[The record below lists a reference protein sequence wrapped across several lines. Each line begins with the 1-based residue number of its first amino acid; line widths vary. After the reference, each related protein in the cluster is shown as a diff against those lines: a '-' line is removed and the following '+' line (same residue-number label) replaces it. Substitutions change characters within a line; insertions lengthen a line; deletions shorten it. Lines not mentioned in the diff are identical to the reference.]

1 MLIHNFF
8 CDIFINT
15 HKKRKCN
22 NSMPGL
28 GTIVNV
34 AAVIIGG
41 ILGMLFGKK
50 IKSEVRDSLMKT
62 AGIAVIFIGTS
73 GALSGLL
80 QVSKNSDGT
89 LTTYGALM
97 MIISLIVGTLIGELI
112 KIEKRLDRF
121 GEWLKKKV
129 NATEDGGFVGAFVN
143 TSLVICVGAMAVVG
157 SIEDGIGGDPT
168 TLFAKALL
176 DFLIVIIMTSTL
188 GKGCI
193 FAFIPIGIFQ
203 GSITALSKFAEP
215 LLSMGSVISD
225 MSLVG
230 NVLIFCVGINICF
243 GKKFN
248 VGNMLPSLIVAII
261 YSVIQFYV

>member
-1 MLIHNFF
+1 
-8 CDIFINT
+8 
-15 HKKRKCN
+15 
-22 NSMPGL
+22 MPGI
-28 GTIVNV
+28 GTLVNV
-34 AAVIIGG
+34 IAVILGGVIGM
-41 ILGMLFGKK
+41 IFGKK
-50 IKSEVRDSLMKT
+50 IKSDIRDSLMKT
-62 AGIAVIFIGTS
+62 AGAAVIFIGVS
-73 GALSGLL
+73 GALTGLL
-80 QVSKNSDGT
+80 KINSDGS
-89 LTTYGALM
+89 LTTNGALM
-97 MIISLIVGTLIGELI
+97 MIISLIIGTLTGELI

-121 GEWLKKKV
+121 GEWLKIKAK
-129 NATEDGGFVGAFVN
+129 ATEDGGFVGAFVN

-157 SIEDGIGGDPT
+157 AIEDGIGGNPA

-203 GSITALSKFAEP
+203 GTITLLSKFMEP
-215 LLSMGSVISD
+215 VLSTGTLISD

-261 YSVIQFYV
+261 YSAISLYI

>member
-1 MLIHNFF
+1 MLIHGNF

-15 HKKRKCN
+15 SKDKGSN
-22 NSMPGL
+22 TLMPGI

-34 AAVIIGG
+34 IAVISGG
-41 ILGMLFGKK
+41 ILGILFGKK
-50 IKSEVRDSLMKT
+50 IKLEIRDSLMKV
-62 AGIAVIFIGTS
+62 AGVAVIFIGIS
-73 GALSGLL
+73 GALTGLL
-80 QVSKNSDGT
+80 KIAEDGS
-89 LTTYGALM
+89 LTTNGALL
-97 MIISLIVGTLIGELI
+97 MIISLILGTLAGELI
-112 KIEKRLDRF
+112 KIEKKLDRF
-121 GEWLKKKV
+121 GEWLKIKAH
-129 NATEDGGFVGAFVN
+129 ATEDGGFVGAFVN

-157 SIEDGIGGDPT
+157 AIEDGIGGNPS

-193 FAFIPIGIFQ
+193 FSFIPIGIFQ
-203 GSITALSKFAEP
+203 GAVTALSKFAEP
-215 LLSMGSVISD
+215 LLSMGTVISD

-261 YSVIQFYV
+261 YSVIQFYI

>member
-1 MLIHNFF
+1 
-8 CDIFINT
+8 
-15 HKKRKCN
+15 
-22 NSMPGL
+22 MPGI

-34 AAVIIGG
+34 IAVILGGVIGM
-41 ILGMLFGKK
+41 IFGKR
-50 IKSEVRDSLMKT
+50 IKSDIRDSLMKT
-62 AGIAVIFIGTS
+62 AGVAVIFIGVS
-73 GALSGLL
+73 GALTGLL
-80 QVSKNSDGT
+80 KINSDGS
-89 LTTYGALM
+89 LTTNGALM
-97 MIISLIVGTLIGELI
+97 MIISLIIGTLIGELI

-121 GEWLKKKV
+121 GEWLKIKAK
-129 NATEDGGFVGAFVN
+129 ATEDGGFVGAFVN

-157 SIEDGIGGDPT
+157 AIEDGIGGNPA

-203 GSITALSKFAEP
+203 GTITLLSKFMEP
-215 LLSMGSVISD
+215 VLSTGTLISD

-248 VGNMLPSLIVAII
+248 VGNMLPSLIIAII
-261 YSVIQFYV
+261 YSAISFYI

>member
-1 MLIHNFF
+1 
-8 CDIFINT
+8 
-15 HKKRKCN
+15 
-22 NSMPGL
+22 MPGI

-41 ILGMLFGKK
+41 IAGMLFGKK
-50 IKSEVRDSLMKT
+50 IKEETRQSLMKA
-62 AGIAVIFIGTS
+62 AGVSVIFIGIS

-80 QVSKNSDGT
+80 KITDGI
-89 LTTYGALM
+89 LTTDKALM
-97 MIISLIVGTLIGELI
+97 MIVSLIIGTLIGEI
-112 KIEKRLDRF
+112 AGIEKRLDVF
-121 GEWLKKKV
+121 GEWLKRKT
-129 NATEDGGFVGAFVN
+129 NSTEDGGFVGAFVN
-143 TSLVICVGAMAVVG
+143 TSLIICVGAMAVVG
-157 SIEDGIGGDPT
+157 AIEDGLSKNPSM
-168 TLFAKALL
+168 LFAKALL

-203 GSITALSKFAEP
+203 GSITALSKLIEP
-215 LLSMGSVISD
+215 MLSMGTVISD

-248 VGNMLPSLIVAII
+248 VGNMLPSLIAATI
-261 YSVIQFYV
+261 YSIINFYI

>member
-1 MLIHNFF
+1 
-8 CDIFINT
+8 
-15 HKKRKCN
+15 
-22 NSMPGL
+22 MPGI

-34 AAVIIGG
+34 VAVILGG
-41 ILGMLFGKK
+41 IAGLLFGKK
-50 IKSEVRDSLMKT
+50 IKEDIRQSLMKA
-62 AGIAVIFIGTS
+62 AGVAVIFIGTS

-80 QVSKNSDGT
+80 RVSENGDGT

-97 MIISLIVGTLIGELI
+97 MIVSLIIGTLSGELL
-112 KIEKRLDRF
+112 KIEKKLDRF
-121 GEWLKKKV
+121 GEWLKIKT

-143 TSLVICVGAMAVVG
+143 TSLIICVGAMAVVG
-157 SIEDGIGGDPT
+157 AIEDGISKNPS

-203 GSITALSKFAEP
+203 GTITALSKFAEP
-215 LLSMGSVISD
+215 LLSMGTVISD

-261 YSVIQFYV
+261 YSVIGFYF

>member
-1 MLIHNFF
+1 
-8 CDIFINT
+8 
-15 HKKRKCN
+15 
-22 NSMPGL
+22 MPGI
-28 GTIVNV
+28 GTLVNV
-34 AAVIIGG
+34 IAVILGGVIGM
-41 ILGMLFGKK
+41 IFGKR
-50 IKSEVRDSLMKT
+50 IKSDIRDSLMKT
-62 AGIAVIFIGTS
+62 AGAAVIFIGVS
-73 GALSGLL
+73 GALTGLL
-80 QVSKNSDGT
+80 KINSDGS
-89 LTTYGALM
+89 LTTNGALM
-97 MIISLIVGTLIGELI
+97 MIISLIIGTLTGELV

-121 GEWLKKKV
+121 GEWLKIKAK
-129 NATEDGGFVGAFVN
+129 ATEDGGFVGAFVN

-157 SIEDGIGGDPT
+157 AIEDGIGGNPA

-203 GSITALSKFAEP
+203 GTITLLSKFMEP
-215 LLSMGSVISD
+215 VLSTGTIISD

-261 YSVIQFYV
+261 YSAISLYI

>member
-1 MLIHNFF
+1 
-8 CDIFINT
+8 
-15 HKKRKCN
+15 
-22 NSMPGL
+22 MPGI
-28 GTIVNV
+28 GTIINV
-34 AAVIIGG
+34 AAVILGG
-41 ILGMLFGKK
+41 ITGLVAEKK
-50 IKSEVRDSLMKT
+50 INEDIRQSLMKA
-62 AGIAVIFIGTS
+62 AGVAVIFIGIS

-80 QVSKNSDGT
+80 RVSETADGT

-97 MIISLIVGTLIGELI
+97 LIVSLIAGTLTGELI

-121 GEWLKKKV
+121 GEWLKKKT
-129 NATEDGGFVGAFVN
+129 NAVDDKGFVGAFVN
-143 TSLVICVGAMAVVG
+143 TSLIICVGAMAVVG
-157 SIEDGIGGDPT
+157 SIEDGINRDPT
-168 TLFAKALL
+168 TLIAKALL

-203 GSITALSKFAEP
+203 GTITALSGVMEP
-215 LLSMGSVISD
+215 VLSMGSVISD

-248 VGNMLPSLIVAII
+248 VGNMLPSLIVAVI
-261 YSVIQFYV
+261 YSLVQFYL

>member
-1 MLIHNFF
+1 
-8 CDIFINT
+8 
-15 HKKRKCN
+15 
-22 NSMPGL
+22 MPGI

-34 AAVIIGG
+34 IAVIAGG
-41 ILGMLFGKK
+41 IIGMIFGKK
-50 IKSEVRDSLMKT
+50 IKSDTRDSLMKT
-62 AGIAVIFIGTS
+62 AGVAVIFIGVS
-73 GALSGLL
+73 GALTGLL
-80 QVSKNSDGT
+80 KVAENNT

-97 MIISLIVGTLIGELI
+97 MIVSLIIGTLTGEII

-121 GEWLKKKV
+121 GEWLKTKAK
-129 NATEDGGFVGAFVN
+129 ATEDGGFVGAFVN

-157 SIEDGIGGDPT
+157 AIEDGIGGNPA

-203 GSITALSKFAEP
+203 GSVTALSKFMEP
-215 LLSMGSVISD
+215 LLSMGTVISD

-248 VGNMLPSLIVAII
+248 VGNMLPSLVVAII
-261 YSVIQFYV
+261 YSVINFYI

>member
-1 MLIHNFF
+1 
-8 CDIFINT
+8 
-15 HKKRKCN
+15 
-22 NSMPGL
+22 MPGI

-34 AAVIIGG
+34 TAVILGG
-41 ILGMLFGKK
+41 IAGLLFGKK
-50 IKSEVRDSLMKT
+50 IKEDIRQSLMKA
-62 AGIAVIFIGTS
+62 AGVAVIFIGTS

-80 QVSKNSDGT
+80 RVSENADGT

-97 MIISLIVGTLIGELI
+97 MIVSLIIGTLSGELL
-112 KIEKRLDRF
+112 KIEKKLDRF
-121 GEWLKKKV
+121 GEWLKIKT

-143 TSLVICVGAMAVVG
+143 TSLIICVGAMAVVG
-157 SIEDGIGGDPT
+157 AIEDGISKNPS

-203 GSITALSKFAEP
+203 GTITALSKFAEP
-215 LLSMGSVISD
+215 LLSMGTVISD

-261 YSVIQFYV
+261 YSVIGFYF

>member
-1 MLIHNFF
+1 
-8 CDIFINT
+8 
-15 HKKRKCN
+15 
-22 NSMPGL
+22 MPGI
-28 GTIVNV
+28 GTMVNI

-41 ILGMLFGKK
+41 IIGILFGKR
-50 IKSEVRDSLMKT
+50 IKTETRNSLMKA
-62 AGIAVIFIGTS
+62 AGVAVIFIGTS

-80 QVSKNSDGT
+80 KISENGT
-89 LTTYGALM
+89 LTTDNALM
-97 MIISLIVGTLIGELI
+97 MIVSLTVGTLIGELV
-112 KIEKRLDRF
+112 KIEKRLDKF

-129 NATEDGGFVGAFVN
+129 NASDDGGFVGAFVN

-157 SIEDGIGGDPT
+157 AIEDGISRNPA

-176 DFLIVIIMTSTL
+176 DFLIVIIMTSSL

-203 GSITALSKFAEP
+203 GSITALSYFLEP
-215 LLSMGSVISD
+215 VFSMGTVLTD

-230 NVLIFCVGINICF
+230 NVLIFGVGINICF
-243 GKKFN
+243 EKKFN

-261 YSVIQFYV
+261 YSMAEFYI

>member
-1 MLIHNFF
+1 
-8 CDIFINT
+8 
-15 HKKRKCN
+15 
-22 NSMPGL
+22 MPGI

-34 AAVIIGG
+34 AAVILGG
-41 ILGMLFGKK
+41 ILGLLFGKK
-50 IKSEVRDSLMKT
+50 IKLEIRDSLMKV
-62 AGIAVIFIGTS
+62 AGVAVIFIGTS

-80 QVSKNSDGT
+80 RVADANDGT

-97 MIISLIVGTLIGELI
+97 MIISLIIGTLIGEII
-112 KIEKRLDRF
+112 KIEKKLDRF
-121 GEWLKKKV
+121 GQWLKIKSH
-129 NATEDGGFVGAFVN
+129 ATEDGGFVGAFVN
-143 TSLVICVGAMAVVG
+143 TSLIICVGAMAVVG
-157 SIEDGIGGDPT
+157 AIEDGIGGNPT

-203 GSITALSKFAEP
+203 GSITLLSKFAEP
-215 LLSMGSVISD
+215 LLSMGTVISD

-230 NVLIFCVGINICF
+230 NVLIFCVGINLCF

-261 YSVIQFYV
+261 YSVIGYYL

>member
-1 MLIHNFF
+1 
-8 CDIFINT
+8 
-15 HKKRKCN
+15 
-22 NSMPGL
+22 MPGI

-34 AAVIIGG
+34 IAVILGGVIGM
-41 ILGMLFGKK
+41 IFGKR
-50 IKSEVRDSLMKT
+50 IKSDIRDSLMKT
-62 AGIAVIFIGTS
+62 AGAAVIFIGVS
-73 GALSGLL
+73 GALTGLL
-80 QVSKNSDGT
+80 KINSDGS
-89 LTTYGALM
+89 LTTNATLM
-97 MIISLIVGTLIGELI
+97 MIISLIIGTLIGELI

-121 GEWLKKKV
+121 GEWLKIKAK
-129 NATEDGGFVGAFVN
+129 ATEDGGFVGAFVN

-157 SIEDGIGGDPT
+157 AIEDGIGGNPA

-203 GSITALSKFAEP
+203 GTITLLSKFMEP
-215 LLSMGSVISD
+215 VLSTGTLISD

-248 VGNMLPSLIVAII
+248 VGNMLPSLIIAII
-261 YSVIQFYV
+261 YSAISFYI